1 MFNNKLVNL
10 RKREKL
16 VSDETEAEK
25 LKYIKRASA
34 GANVLVTPDKR
45 KSKLLP
51 IHSYASDNLLQM
63 EDDQNV
69 SSKM

>member
-16 VSDETEAEK
+16 VSDETKAEK
-25 LKYIKRASA
+25 LKYIKRSSA
-34 GANVLVTPDKR
+34 GANVLVTPHKR

-51 IHSYASDNLLQM
+51 IHSYAPDNLLQM